1 MQLDDLKTAWA
12 AHGTLLEKNLRIN
25 ERLLRE
31 VMARKIRSSL
41 APYLLWR
48 ALEAVAGLVVI
59 ALVGGVLGAH
69 LGELRYV
76 AMAGIVL
83 AFAVA
88 VTATTI
94 YLLLR
99 AIRLDYSG
107 PLTEVQLAVE
117 RLKRIEYRAFK
128 WALLGGIVVW
138 LPAALVL
145 FEALFTVNALARVD
159 LAWLAS
165 NVVFGLS
172 LLWLG
177 QLLSRRYVERP
188 DLGPWARR
196 LVDRVSGRSLE
207 SVDRHLAELAS
218 LARDEAS

>member
-59 ALVGGVLGAH
+59 ALVGGVLGDH